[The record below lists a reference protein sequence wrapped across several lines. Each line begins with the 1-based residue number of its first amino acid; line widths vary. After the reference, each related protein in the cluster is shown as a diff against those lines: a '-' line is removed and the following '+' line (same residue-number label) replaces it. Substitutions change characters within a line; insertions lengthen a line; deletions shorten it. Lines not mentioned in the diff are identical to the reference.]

1 MVIKVWSKVLRDRIH
16 RLPNLTIGGTPFFNV
31 LARSKVDI
39 SDFSRLL
46 NRLRFETLSAA
57 TLPQTNGSGSPG
69 LFNTMLLAIPS
80 SLPLYCPDT
89 RCCPHF

>member
-1 MVIKVWSKVLRDRIH
+1 MHFVHRREQGSKTEVIVQYE
-16 RLPNLTIGGTPFFNV
+16 
-31 LARSKVDI
+31 VDI
-39 SDFSRLL
+39 SDFLRLL

-69 LFNTMLLAIPS
+69 LFNAMLSAIPS

-89 RCCPHF
+89 RCWPHF

>member
-1 MVIKVWSKVLRDRIH
+1 MHFVNRREQGSKTEVIVQYE
-16 RLPNLTIGGTPFFNV
+16 
-31 LARSKVDI
+31 VDI

-69 LFNTMLLAIPS
+69 LFNAMLLAIPS

-89 RCCPHF
+89 RCYPHF